1 MNIILAVSGGIA
13 AYKAADLTSQA
24 IKAGHT
30 VRVVMTPA
38 ACQFIGPITFEAL
51 TNHKVMVDLWALGK
65 SGDEISA
72 VEHISWAKWADVVVY
87 APLTAS
93 TLGKLAHGIADNA
106 LTTLSLAV
114 PPSVPQILCPAMNT
128 AMWEHPAVQRN
139 LDLLASY
146 NRYTVVAPVSKRLA
160 CGDVGVGGLAEV
172 ADLMAAIE
180 RVTPA

>member
-106 LTTLSLAV
+106 LTTLSLSRATK
-114 PPSVPQILCPAMNT
+114 CA
-128 AMWEHPAVQRN
+128 A
-139 LDLLASY
+139 
-146 NRYTVVAPVSKRLA
+146 APLPRDEYR
-160 CGDVGVGGLAEV
+160 DVGTSRGPEKFGPT
-172 ADLMAAIE
+172 
-180 RVTPA
+180 RVLQSLHRGRACLKTTRMR